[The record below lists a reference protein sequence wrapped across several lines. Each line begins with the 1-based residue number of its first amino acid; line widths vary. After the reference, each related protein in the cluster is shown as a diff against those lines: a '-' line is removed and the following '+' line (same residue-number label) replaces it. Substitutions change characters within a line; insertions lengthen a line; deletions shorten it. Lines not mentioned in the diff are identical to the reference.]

1 MHSDNRAAQRL
12 FRQITQSLLLMVI
25 LALGLRIAGML
36 ILRTYNFPTARSPFA
51 TTPVEF
57 SFGFETGSIAASLA
71 RGHGFSSPFGHPT
84 GPTAW
89 IAPIYPAL
97 LAALFKI
104 FGVYS
109 KGAAVA
115 ILSLNS
121 LFSALVCIPIV
132 LVGRRT
138 FGDATGLLAGWI
150 WALVPVYMKWPI
162 VWVWDTTL
170 SAFLMAFLFLFT
182 LKLVESSSRK
192 LWAEY
197 GLLWGGAALTNPALL
212 SILPCAFLWVAFQK
226 HRAQRS
232 YLLPAFLMIAA
243 FATCTAPWMI
253 RNAAVMGKPVFIRDN
268 FWFEFHLGNYHLSN
282 AMGWGGKH
290 PTLNHIQ
297 LDLYRSLGEVKYIEH
312 FRAEGLDFVGHS
324 PGEFAQLTLRRIAA
338 FWNGGFFA
346 YTYPEW
352 WELPAYVIVSCLS
365 VLGLL
370 LALGNRMNGAFLFAI
385 VLLCYPIVYYFTY
398 PGGRYRYPIEPE
410 MVLLSSYFLCE
421 LAKNMRRRFSKAP
434 ANIEKLAVSES
445 ALV

>member
-1 MHSDNRAAQRL
+1 
-12 FRQITQSLLLMVI
+12 MVV
-25 LALGLRIAGML
+25 
-36 ILRTYNFPTARSPFA
+36 LRTYNFPTARSPFA
-51 TTPVEF
+51 TTPTEF

-71 RGHGFSSPFGHPT
+71 RGQGFSSPFGHPT

-89 IAPIYPAL
+89 IAPIYPTL

-132 LVGRRT
+132 LIGRRT
-138 FGDATGLLAGWI
+138 FGNSAGLLAGWI

-162 VWVWDTTL
+162 VWVWDTSL
-170 SAFLMAFLFLFT
+170 SALLLALIFLST

-192 LWAEY
+192 LWIVY
-197 GLLWGGAALTNPALL
+197 GLLWGIAALTNPALL
-212 SILPCAFLWVAFQK
+212 SILPFSVLWFAMRRRQ
-226 HRAQRS
+226 ANQS
-232 YLLPAFLMIAA
+232 WLIPAIIVLTTFII
-243 FATCTAPWMI
+243 CTAPWMI
-253 RNAAVMGKPVFIRDN
+253 RNAVVLEKPVFIRDN

-297 LDLYRSLGEVKYIEH
+297 LDLYRSLGEVRYIEH
-312 FRAEGLDFVGHS
+312 FRAESLDFVGHS

-338 FWNGGFFA
+338 FWDGGFFA
-346 YTYPEW
+346 YTSTDW
-352 WELPAYVIVSCLS
+352 WELPAYVVISGLS

-370 LALGNRMNGAFLFAI
+370 LALGNRTKGAFLFAI
-385 VLLCYPIVYYFTY
+385 VLFCYPIVYYFTY

-410 MVLLSSYFLCE
+410 MLLLSSYFLCE
-421 LAKNMRRRFSKAP
+421 LVKNLRRRFSKDR
-434 ANIEKLAVSES
+434 ANIETPAVNES
-445 ALV
+445 VVGWNITPAFEQNPPR